1 MHSPSFHQ
9 ALISSSLAIVEN
21 GHWSPG
27 ISDPTAMGLVVF
39 VFYFGG
45 AAVCLFRAWRCF
57 QTPELRRGQFRFWAL
72 CAIAL
77 FLFGVNKQLDLHQ
90 LITQVGRDWARAQG
104 WYENRREV
112 QSIFVK
118 CLAGAAAATLLA
130 MLLALRGMTLRYYIA
145 LLGLMFLGF
154 YVLIRAAS
162 FHHVDRFLGLGT
174 DGFRLAWLVE
184 LGGIAITAVAAAL
197 PERASPESRNSVE
210 DGRQ

>member
-57 QTPELRRGQFRFWAL
+57 HTPALRRGQYRFWAF

-77 FLFGVNKQLDLHQ
+77 LLFWVYPHLNPTQ
-90 LITQVGRDWARAQG
+90 LIPKHD
-104 WYENRREV
+104 
-112 QSIFVK
+112 
-118 CLAGAAAATLLA
+118 
-130 MLLALRGMTLRYYIA
+130 RY
-145 LLGLMFLGF
+145 
-154 YVLIRAAS
+154 
-162 FHHVDRFLGLGT
+162 
-174 DGFRLAWLVE
+174 
-184 LGGIAITAVAAAL
+184 
-197 PERASPESRNSVE
+197 
-210 DGRQ
+210 